1 MVDLNVFYVTV
12 LSDKV
17 FDPGN
22 SAPFLDEFAVGLEIE
37 AGLEQT
43 KLLGFPVDL

>member
-1 MVDLNVFYVTV
+1 MNVTLEIQDPLMVDLDVFYVTV

-22 SAPFLDEFAVGLEIE
+22 TAPFLDEFAVGLEIE
-37 AGLEQT
+37 AGLE
-43 KLLGFPVDL
+43 